1 MSTISMST
9 MSMSTRLLI
18 AASIVLAAF
27 FGLTGFTLNKVFR
40 ESAETAIRDRLEGH
54 VYTLIAATIIGKDK
68 GLQLPTHLS
77 FSHPSSKLFAQAI
90 SNDAKKIWR
99 SPSSIAKK
107 YMFRWALQPVATKF
121 ENIKMQDGE
130 ELIVFSLG
138 VSWDESEDLHD
149 GYTFSVAEKKEVL
162 DGQVRKFQK
171 NLWGWLTGVAL
182 LLLTVQSF
190 ILRWGLSP
198 LRRVVADLKSIEA
211 GQRTQL
217 QGAYP
222 KELTGLTS
230 NLNKLIK
237 NEREHLTRYRD
248 TLGNLAHSLKTPLA
262 VLRGEV
268 ASSAVDKKAKQVMEE
283 QVERMSQIV
292 EYQLQ
297 RAATSGRSAITARVK
312 TLAVVNK
319 IVNALNKVY
328 AEKLIEVEVT
338 INDSSLFQGDEGD
351 LLEILGNILDNA
363 YKCCNKYIRIST
375 TNSVDGNENTLFV
388 LNVDDDGP
396 GIDKEQME
404 QLIQRGVRGDSTLPG
419 QGIGLAVVNDILQVY
434 SGKLEIGKS
443 DLGGARLTISV
454 PVG

>member
-1 MSTISMST
+1 MSL
-9 MSMSTRLLI
+9 STRLLL

-40 ESAETAIRDRLEGH
+40 ESAETAVRDRLEGH

-99 SPSSIAKK
+99 SPSSIEQK
-107 YMFRWALQPVATKF
+107 YIFRWALQPVATKF
-121 ENIKMQDGE
+121 ENIKMPDGV

-138 VSWDESEDLHD
+138 VTWDESEDVHD

-162 DGQVRKFQK
+162 DEQVRNFQK
-171 NLWGWLTGVAL
+171 SLWGWLTGVAL
-182 LLLTVQSF
+182 VLLMVQSF
-190 ILRWGLSP
+190 ILRWGLLP

-217 QGAYP
+217 EETYP
-222 KELTGLTS
+222 KELVGLTD

-268 ASSAVDKKAKQVMEE
+268 ASSVVDKKSKEAMEE
-283 QVERMSQIV
+283 QVDRMSQIV

-297 RAATSGRSAITARVK
+297 RAATSGRSAVTARVK
-312 TLAVVNK
+312 TIVIVNK
-319 IVNALNKVY
+319 IINALKKVY
-328 AEKLIEVEVT
+328 AEKNIVVEIAVNEHS
-338 INDSSLFQGDEGD
+338 IFQGDEGD

-363 YKCCNKYIRIST
+363 FKCCEKRIKIST
-375 TNSVDGNENTLFV
+375 HQAVDAKENGPFILH
-388 LNVDDDGP
+388 VDDDGS
-396 GIDKEQME
+396 GIDQAHFEK
-404 QLIQRGVRGDSTLPG
+404 LVQRGVRGDSKTPG
-419 QGIGLAVVNDILQVY
+419 QGIGLAVVDDILRVY

-443 DLGGARLTISV
+443 DLGGARFTISV
-454 PVG
+454 P

>member
-1 MSTISMST
+1 
-9 MSMSTRLLI
+9 MSMSTRLLL

-40 ESAETAIRDRLEGH
+40 ESAETAVRDRLEGH

-90 SNDAKKIWR
+90 SNDAKKVWR
-99 SPSSIAKK
+99 SPSSIDRK
-107 YMFRWALQPVATKF
+107 YMFRWALQPDVTKF
-121 ENIKMQDGE
+121 ENIKMSDDV

-138 VSWDESEDLHD
+138 VTWDESEDVHD

-162 DGQVRKFQK
+162 DKQVRNFQK

-182 LLLTVQSF
+182 ILLVVQSV
-190 ILRWGLSP
+190 ILRWGLLP
-198 LRRVVADLKSIEA
+198 LRRVVRDLKSIEV

-217 QGAYP
+217 EESYP
-222 KELTGLTS
+222 KELTGLTD
-230 NLNKLIK
+230 NLNKLIR
-237 NEREHLTRYRD
+237 NEREHLTRYRH

-268 ASSAVDKKAKQVMEE
+268 RNFSADNKSKRVMDE
-283 QVERMSQIV
+283 QVGRMSQIV

-297 RAATSGRSAITARVK
+297 RAAASGRSAITARVK
-312 TLAVVNK
+312 TIDIVNK

-328 AEKLIEVEVT
+328 TEKNIDVEVAVSQ
-338 INDSSLFQGDEGD
+338 SSIFHGDEGD

-363 YKCCNKYIRIST
+363 YKCCEKRVKIST
-375 TNSVDGNENTLFV
+375 FKPVDGNEDAYFV
-388 LNVDDDGP
+388 VHVDDDGP
-396 GIDKEQME
+396 GIDKKHIEK
-404 QLIQRGVRGDSTLPG
+404 LVQRGVRGDSKSPG
-419 QGIGLAVVNDILQVY
+419 QGIGLAVVDDILQVY

-443 DLGGARLTISV
+443 DLGGARLTIIV
-454 PVG
+454 PEN